1 MYLMIGGVLEII
13 QHVKWWDLG
22 LNLVRVISKFI
33 FLIITQR
40 SPLQSGLLGVQ
51 RMPNKLN
58 TVT

>member
-1 MYLMIGGVLEII
+1 MIGGVLEMI

-22 LNLVRVISKFI
+22 LNLVHVISKFI

-40 SPLQSGLLGVQ
+40 SSLQSGLLGVQ
-51 RMPNKLN
+51 RMPNKLS